1 MRELADTA
9 DKYRAQT
16 GRYPEDVES
25 LYAMWRLEHP
35 RDPELRDPFDTT
47 RYGYTS
53 EDGEY
58 EIWSA
63 GSMRDDIKARMI
75 ITSGEPAQ
83 PATRR

>member
-1 MRELADTA
+1 
-9 DKYRAQT
+9 
-16 GRYPEDVES
+16 
-25 LYAMWRLEHP
+25 MWRLEHP

-63 GSMRDDIKARMI
+63 GTERKEIKARLM
-75 ITSGEPAQ
+75 ITSGESEQ
-83 PATRR
+83 PAANR